1 MRPIAPA
8 AATLAD
14 RLKKT
19 QDTASAAL
27 LRSAVQV
34 LQQQWALHPDKTA
47 IVFLADGERETERVT
62 FAQLAQRARAM
73 AAALQARGA
82 ARQRVLIALPSG
94 IGYAVAFIGA
104 LMAGAV
110 PVPLH
115 VPPSPAHAERLARI
129 VADCDARC
137 LVGEARQQSMLVER
151 FTRCGWSGAAAAFI
165 ACDAHGG
172 DASAWQAPDLALQDL
187 AFLQY
192 TSGSTG
198 DPRGVMVSHC
208 NLLHHARQMQAGLQQ
223 HADDVFVSWLPLFHD
238 MGLVGQLLQSLLL
251 GATLVLMPPSAFL
264 RRPLCWLEALSRHSG
279 TMSFAPNFGYSLCVV
294 AAAGG
299 RLPSLHLSHWRVAAN
314 AAEPVRKTTM
324 DRFAQ
329 CFAGAG
335 LRPEALVAGY
345 GLAEAT
351 LHATLPRRVAGSLSC
366 GAAEALG
373 ASAAASPK
381 SAATPPA
388 RAATLRDRSSALCAS
403 ATALQAGVLRP
414 AEAPEREHWLVAV
427 GTPVEGD
434 ELIVVDPVE
443 RQRCAD
449 GGVGEVWLRS
459 AAVAGGYWQRPED
472 TARAFGAQLA
482 DGSGPWLRTG
492 DLGAW
497 HEGDLYIVGRLK
509 DLIIVR
515 GQNHHPADIE
525 HSACRSH
532 PAIHRAAAF
541 GVDVA
546 GQEQV
551 VVMAELRRSDRHQAV
566 GEAVL
571 AALRAALA
579 DLHGLGPHA
588 LWLLRPAALPLTSSG
603 KLRRA
608 ECRRLFE
615 QRLLDPVLAWQQD
628 AGPRPQADP
637 AANALPNSPMT
648 RLMDALATADAD
660 AATRELLPVLF
671 DCTAQALN
679 LDERRRAELRP
690 VFAVQ
695 ALNMIGLDS
704 LAAVDLARRLK
715 VLLGLE
721 VPLDALLGGITGEQA
736 AHALYLQ
743 LALQQVTAPVASQA
757 PSPMKD
763 MQTWQL

>member
-8 AATLAD
+8 AATQAG
-14 RLKKT
+14 RLKKIK
-19 QDTASAAL
+19 DTASAAPH
-27 LRSAVQV
+27 RSAVQA
-34 LQQQWALHPDKTA
+34 LQQQWALQPDKTA
-47 IVFLADGERETERVT
+47 IIFLADGEHETERVT
-62 FAQLAQRARAM
+62 CAQLAQRARAM
-73 AAALQARGA
+73 AATLQARGA
-82 ARQRVLIALPSG
+82 ARQRVLISLPSG
-94 IGYAVAFIGA
+94 IDYAVAFGGA

-115 VPPSPAHAERLARI
+115 VPPSPAHAQRLARI
-129 VADCDARC
+129 VADCDARW
-137 LVGEARQQSMLVER
+137 LVGEARQQALLVER
-151 FTRCGWSGAAAAFI
+151 FTRCGWPGAAAAFI
-165 ACDAHGG
+165 PCDAHGG
-172 DASAWQAPDLALQDL
+172 DAAAWQAPDLTPQDL

-198 DPRGVMVSHC
+198 DPRGVMVSHR

-264 RRPLCWLEALSRHSG
+264 QRPLRWLETLSRHRG
-279 TMSFAPNFGYSLCVV
+279 TMSFAPNFAYDLCVD

-299 RLPSLHLSHWRVAAN
+299 LLPSLDLSHWRVAAN

-335 LRPEALVAGY
+335 LRLDALIAGY

-351 LHATLPRRVAGSLSC
+351 LHVTLPRRVPGGLPC
-366 GAAEALG
+366 GN
-373 ASAAASPK
+373 
-381 SAATPPA
+381 AATPLA
-388 RAATLRDRSSALCAS
+388 RAATRRDSSSALCAS
-403 ATALQAGVLRP
+403 ATALQAGILRP
-414 AEAPEREHWLVAV
+414 AEAPEREQWLVAV

-434 ELIVVDPVE
+434 EVIVVDLVE
-443 RQRCAD
+443 RQRRAD
-449 GGVGEVWLRS
+449 GQVGEVWVRG

-472 TARAFGAQLA
+472 TARTFGAQLA

-497 HEGDLYIVGRLK
+497 HDGDLYIVGRLK

-541 GVDVA
+541 GIDVA
-546 GQEQV
+546 GEEQV
-551 VVMAELRRSDRHQAV
+551 VVMAELHRSDRHQAV

-579 DLHGLGPHA
+579 DVHGLAPHA

-608 ECRRLFE
+608 ECRHLFE
-615 QRLLDPVLAWQQD
+615 QRGLDPLLAWQQD

-637 AANALPNSPMT
+637 AADALPNASMT
-648 RLMDALATADAD
+648 RLMDALATADAA
-660 AATRELLPVLF
+660 AATRELLPLLF

-721 VPLDALLGGITGEQA
+721 VPLEALLAGTTGEQA

-743 LALQQVTAPVASQA
+743 LALQQVMAPAACQA

>member
-1 MRPIAPA
+1 MRTLALA
-8 AATLAD
+8 AAAQAD
-14 RLKKT
+14 TLKKI
-19 QDTASAAL
+19 QDTGSTGPGARDMRAMAPP
-27 LRSAVQV
+27 RSAVQA

-47 IVFLADGERETERVT
+47 IVFLAEGEHETGRVT
-62 FAQLAQRARAM
+62 YAQLGQRARAM
-73 AAALQARGA
+73 AATLLARGA

-94 IGYAVAFIGA
+94 IDYAVAFIGA

-115 VPPSPAHAERLARI
+115 VPPSQAHAARLASI
-129 VADCDARC
+129 VADCDARW
-137 LVGEARQQSMLVER
+137 VIGEARQQAMLVER
-151 FTRCGWSGAAAAFI
+151 FMRCGWSAAASAFI

-172 DASAWQAPDLALQDL
+172 DPSAWQAPAVAPQDL

-198 DPRGVMVSHC
+198 DPRGVMVSHA
-208 NLLHHARQMQAGLQQ
+208 NLLHHARQMQAGLDQT
-223 HADDVFVSWLPLFHD
+223 ADDVFVSWLPLFHD
-238 MGLVGQLLQSLLL
+238 MGLVGQLLQPLLL
-251 GATLVLMPPSAFL
+251 GATLVLMPPTAFL
-264 RRPLCWLEALSRHSG
+264 QRPLRWLEALSRHRG
-279 TMSFAPNFGYSLCVV
+279 TSSFAPNFAYDLCVD

-299 RLPSLHLSHWRVAAN
+299 LPPALDLSRWRVAAN

-335 LRPEALVAGY
+335 LRPDALMAGY

-351 LHATLPRRVAGSLSC
+351 LHATLPRRAGH
-366 GAAEALG
+366 GG
-373 ASAAASPK
+373 
-381 SAATPPA
+381 TT
-388 RAATLRDRSSALCAS
+388 TLRAS

-414 AEAPEREHWLVAV
+414 AEAPEPEQWLVAV
-427 GTPVEGD
+427 GAPVEGD
-434 ELIVVDPVE
+434 EVIVVDPVE
-443 RQRCAD
+443 RRRRAD
-449 GGVGEVWLRS
+449 GQVGEVWMRG
-459 AAVAGGYWQRPED
+459 AAVAAGYWQRPED
-472 TARAFGAQLA
+472 TARTFGAQLA

-497 HEGDLYIVGRLK
+497 RDGELYLVGRLK

-532 PAIHRAAAF
+532 PAIRRAAAF
-541 GVDVA
+541 GTDVA
-546 GQEQV
+546 GREQV
-551 VVMAELRRSDRHQAV
+551 VVMAELHRSDRHQAV

-571 AALRAALA
+571 ATLRAALA
-579 DLHGLGPHA
+579 DLHGLSPHA

-615 QRLLDPVLAWQQD
+615 QRQLTPVLAWQD
-628 AGPRPQADP
+628 AGPRPGPDH
-637 AANALPNSPMT
+637 AANDAPNASMT
-648 RLMDALATADAD
+648 RLMDALAAADAE
-660 AATRELLPVLF
+660 AATRELLPLLF

-679 LDERRRAELRP
+679 LDERRRAELQP
-690 VFAVQ
+690 AFGAQ

-704 LAAVDLARRLK
+704 LAAVDVARRIK

-721 VPLDALLGGITGEQA
+721 VPLEALLGGITGEQA
-736 AHALYLQ
+736 ARALYLQ
-743 LALQQVTAPVASQA
+743 LALQQVTAPASQA
-757 PSPMKD
+757 PSPTKD